1 MCAITQYVKCLNLRR
16 LFSSF
21 AIHLIKEQ
29 QRTTMNTTKNNAW
42 AEFDDQDLEYDD
54 APVSDWLT
62 IAEPGW
68 VEVLNPLDTS
78 PAQTNTTLI

>member
-1 MCAITQYVKCLNLRR
+1 MC
-16 LFSSF
+16 SSV
-21 AIHLIKEQ
+21 AIHLITEQ
-29 QRTTMNTTKNNAW
+29 KLCTMNTTKKNGW
-42 AEFDDQDLEYDD
+42 AEIDVQDLEYDD

-62 IAEPGW
+62 ISEPGW